1 MHLTPLFALMAT
13 FCTLSVAVPVNH
25 DHALAH
31 NPSRTNVLASSSAAY
46 ASPSATPSMITVA
59 GAYQCPPKQRKSC
72 CTSLEETTKE
82 LMKPV
87 SDLVP
92 SIGGISISS
101 KVSFQCNPMDPLAAP
116 QTCQGHGYTP
126 MCCVNATTESS
137 MDACQPFEKAKEKY
151 YQSLGFNK
159 SEETNTDLINDV
171 FS

>member
-1 MHLTPLFALMAT
+1 MHIKPLFVLIAT
-13 FCTLSVAVPVNH
+13 FCTLSAAVPFNH

-31 NPSRTNVLASSSAAY
+31 NPSRTNLQASSSAAY
-46 ASPSATPSMITVA
+46 ASSSSTPSMITVA
-59 GAYQCPPKQRKSC
+59 GAYQCPPKQHKSC

-101 KVSFQCNPMDPLAAP
+101 KVSFQCNVMDPLAAP
-116 QTCQGHGYTP
+116 QTCRGHGYTP
-126 MCCVNATTESS
+126 MCCANAVTTSS
-137 MDACQPFEKAKEKY
+137 LDACQPFEKAKKKY

-159 SEETNTDLINDV
+159 SEESNTDLINDV
-171 FS
+171 LS